1 VDAIEYLPIVLLV
14 LVFTITI
21 LSEKGSVIR
30 KLYAGITVVMMLL
43 SVLVVVYMVVVG
55 FRFAVNSE
63 TPEPHLFRFAV
74 CFVAATLILMYFNRY
89 FKEGR

>member
-1 VDAIEYLPIVLLV
+1 MDAIEYLPIVLLV

-21 LSEKGSVIR
+21 LSEKGSVIW
-30 KLYAGITVVMMLL
+30 KLYAGFTVVMMLL

-55 FRFAVNSE
+55 FQFAVNSE

-74 CFVAATLILMYFNRY
+74 CFVAVTLILMYFNRY